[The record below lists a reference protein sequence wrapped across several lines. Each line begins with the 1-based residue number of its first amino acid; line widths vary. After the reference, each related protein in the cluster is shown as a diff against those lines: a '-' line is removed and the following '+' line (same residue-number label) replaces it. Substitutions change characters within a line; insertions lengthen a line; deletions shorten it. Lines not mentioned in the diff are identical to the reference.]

1 MLSMTGY
8 GKSNTVLGTT
18 AYTVEIRSV
27 NNRFLDCSA
36 RLPGR
41 FAYLEESVRNILQK
55 YGITRG
61 KISISVRTASSESGI
76 PKLDIAAAQAYL
88 NELYVL
94 RDRFGLPDD
103 ISVMRVA
110 ENDRLFMQPEEL
122 SDPEKDLSDLQEVL
136 KPALEQYL
144 KSASAEGS
152 RLKTDILNKLDRI
165 EASVASIQAVSGKVI
180 SDYRDRFEARLRTLL
195 ADNSLS
201 FDDSRILTECAIF
214 ADKVAIDEELVR
226 LGSHISAFRETVD
239 REDSVGKILDFTL
252 QEMNRE
258 INTIGSKCINADIA
272 KTVISVKNELEK
284 IREQI
289 QNIA

>member
-61 KISISVRTASSESGI
+61 KISISVRAASAESGI

-110 ENDRLFMQPEEL
+110 ENDHLFMQPEEL

-272 KTVISVKNELEK
+272 KIVISVKNELEK